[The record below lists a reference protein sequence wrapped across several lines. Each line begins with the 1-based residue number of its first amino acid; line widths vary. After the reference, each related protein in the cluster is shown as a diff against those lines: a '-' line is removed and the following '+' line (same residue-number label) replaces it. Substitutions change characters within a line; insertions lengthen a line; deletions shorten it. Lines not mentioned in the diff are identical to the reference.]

1 MSILQRVCLSLLIN
15 LRCTVFLNI
24 DIILSILE
32 MFSESDESSH
42 DEDGGNDIIDES
54 YTFSGHYQPVS
65 PPTRPRYEMRE
76 ID

>member
-1 MSILQRVCLSLLIN
+1 
-15 LRCTVFLNI
+15 
-24 DIILSILE
+24 

-76 ID
+76 IG